1 MNGQVATIKGST
13 PINRHLPREASAVVC
28 VHCKRA
34 QPSIPED
41 VHAQSRREVNV
52 VRTYSITY
60 VPTNSRDLTVILH
73 EAMFR

>member
-1 MNGQVATIKGST
+1 MNGQVAAIKGST
-13 PINRHLPREASAVVC
+13 SINRHLPREASAVGC

-52 VRTYSITY
+52 VVVQNLLNHMCSD
-60 VPTNSRDLTVILH
+60 RDHL
-73 EAMFR
+73 